1 MEKDNKKEEFST
13 ENAFENKETEAVA
26 ESDSESG
33 TETESETRTG
43 TGTITEPATEKET
56 ELNNAAESTAETDTG
71 TKTETETGTET
82 GTETETEK
90 ELPPK
95 PKTPK
100 IIRYIKKVV
109 WIILLVL
116 ETAAIVMFASLIPL
130 GIQNIGVIFGLCMSV
145 FALLVTAFVKI
156 AVKMLKRLWRS
167 KAGKTVTIAFFSV
180 FGLLAVYALLLSSL
194 MIGEIMNTPDN
205 PDAVIVLGCKVHRN
219 GKPSLMLSKRIDA
232 AYEYL
237 SENKDVICIVSGGQ
251 GEDEPISEGEA
262 MKVALVEKGIEES
275 RIFVED
281 KSENTKENIEFSAR
295 LLEEMG
301 IEVNEAAIVTDGFHL
316 YRASLLAKGTWR
328 KTTSVAADT
337 PWRLV
342 TSYWFREWFALS
354 SLFILG

>member
-1 MEKDNKKEEFST
+1 MEKDIKKEEFST
-13 ENAFENKETEAVA
+13 DNALENEETEIISETETEA
-26 ESDSESG
+26 G
-33 TETESETRTG
+33 TESELETEQEP
-43 TGTITEPATEKET
+43 IAETEPVTEKET
-56 ELNNAAESTAETDTG
+56 DLKTAEESTAET
-71 TKTETETGTET
+71 ETETDTQTESKA
-82 GTETETEK
+82 ETETD
-90 ELPPK
+90 LPPK
-95 PKTPK
+95 QKAPK
-100 IIRYIKKVV
+100 IIRYIKKAV
-109 WIILLVL
+109 WILLL
-116 ETAAIVMFASLIPL
+116 AFETAAILMFVSLIPL
-130 GIQNIGVIFGLCMSV
+130 GIQNIGVIFGLCMSA
-145 FALLVTAFVKI
+145 FALLVTAFIKT
-156 AVKMLKRLWRS
+156 AVKMLKRLWKS
-167 KAGKTVTIAFFSV
+167 KAGKTVTIAVFSV
-180 FGLLAVYALLLSSL
+180 FGILAVYALLLSSL
-194 MIGEIMNTPDN
+194 MIGEMMNTPDD
-205 PDAVIVLGCKVHRN
+205 PDAVIVLGCKVQRN

-281 KSENTKENIEFSAR
+281 KSESTKENIEFSAK

-342 TSYWFREWFALS
+342 TAYWFREWFALS
-354 SLFILG
+354 SLFVFG

>member
-1 MEKDNKKEEFST
+1 MEKDIKKEDFST
-13 ENAFENKETEAVA
+13 DNALGNEETEII
-26 ESDSESG
+26 SG
-33 TETESETRTG
+33 TESETEAG
-43 TGTITEPATEKET
+43 TESESETEQEPITETEPVTEKET
-56 ELNNAAESTAETDTG
+56 DLKTAEEPTAET
-71 TKTETETGTET
+71 E
-82 GTETETEK
+82 TETETEK

-95 PKTPK
+95 PKAPK
-100 IIRYIKKVV
+100 VIRYIKKAV
-109 WIILLVL
+109 WIILLAF
-116 ETAAIVMFASLIPL
+116 ETAAIVMFASQMPL
-130 GIQNIGVIFGLCMSV
+130 GIRNIGAIFGLCISV
-145 FALLVTAFVKI
+145 FALLVTAFIKTAVKI
-156 AVKMLKRLWRS
+156 LKRLWRS

-194 MIGEIMNTPDN
+194 MIGEMMNTPDD
-205 PDAVIVLGCKVHRN
+205 PDAVIVLGCRVQRN
-219 GKPSLMLSKRIDA
+219 GKPSLMLGRRIEA

-281 KSENTKENIEFSAR
+281 KSENTKENIEFSAN

-316 YRASLLAKGTWR
+316 YRASLMAEGTWQ

-337 PWRLV
+337 PWWLV
-342 TSYWFREWFALS
+342 TAYWFREWFALS
-354 SLFILG
+354 SLFVFG